1 MFHISFCANEAYA
14 KYTAVLIASI
24 IQSTDSTKR
33 FRDFFAT
40 NERERE
46 REFKS

>member
-14 KYTAVLIASI
+14 KYAAVLISSI
-24 IQSTDSTKR
+24 IYKTDNTKQ